1 MTGRDAF
8 VTGKQRY
15 VGTYTKRVEDY
26 RLLTGKAC
34 FTDDIHLENM
44 LHAVIVRSP
53 VAHGNLLR
61 IDVDEARKMPG
72 VHAVYTGEDIA
83 RIMGKVFKMP
93 LRLSPVPEHEPFEQT
108 VVAVGKVRYV
118 GEPLAIVVAET
129 TAMAEDAA
137 AYVYPD
143 IESLPVV
150 TNWEHSLKDEILLF
164 EDNGTNCPITYVAQK
179 GDARGVTGPY
189 VRRER
194 FMTQRHSAVTMETRG
209 LVAHWDGEHM
219 TVYGAAKVP
228 FTTRRTL
235 AKSLDLPI
243 EAVDMIEMD
252 VGGGFGV
259 RGEFY
264 PEDFL
269 VPFASRQLVR
279 PVKWVEDRLENLL
292 GSNHSRQMDCE
303 LEIVCELS
311 GRILALRGVI
321 HTDAG
326 AYMRSSGAVPPRNVA
341 QFLSGGMDIEHL
353 YFESSVH
360 LTNKAPIG
368 TYRGPGRFEADFFRE
383 RMLAIAANDLGIDQ
397 VTFRRMN
404 LVRKE
409 QMPYPLATLDKP
421 HKPEELDSGD
431 YELALNECLEGF
443 GWKEKLPLQGELID
457 GRYHGIAVGTFIEGG
472 GGGIREAARLEIEED
487 GTVTVY
493 IGSSSIGQGVVTVL
507 TQIAA
512 DALEIPME
520 RIRVKHGST
529 TYLAEGF
536 GSFHSRSTALGGS
549 AVLITAEALLD
560 KVREAAAIY
569 FGCSESA
576 IEINPGFVVSHGD
589 SILTAAELGRMKIR
603 AEGQFASHK
612 HTYAYGAAAA
622 HVAVDPDTGKVEL
635 IDYYGVEDIGK
646 IINRLTAKGQTIG
659 GVVQGLGG
667 VFLEELAYDEYGQ
680 FMAGTFADYLTPTAT
695 DFPVV
700 RAIETEHAP
709 TPHNPLGAKGC
720 GEGGV
725 VPVGGVVANAVAAAL
740 SRLGVQTN
748 VLPLTPFKVWQLI
761 NERSKEVAPE
771 VPL

>member
-15 VGTYTKRVEDY
+15 VGTDTKRVEDY

-53 VAHGNLLR
+53 IAHGKLLG
-61 IDVDEARKMPG
+61 IDVEEARRMPG
-72 VHAVYTGEDIA
+72 VRAVYTGEDVA
-83 RIMGKVFKMP
+83 RIMGRVFKMP

-150 TNWEHSLKDEILLF
+150 TDWEASAKDEILLF
-164 EDNGTNCPITYVAQK
+164 EENGTNSPITYIAKK
-179 GDARGVTGPY
+179 GDARSVTGPY

-194 FMTQRHSAVTMETRG
+194 FVTQRHSAVTMETRS
-209 LVAHWDGEHM
+209 LVAHWDGRHM

-269 VPFASRQLVR
+269 VPFASLQLGR

-303 LEIVCELS
+303 LEIVCELD
-311 GRILALRGVI
+311 GRILALRGVV
-321 HTDAG
+321 HTDSG
-326 AYMRSSGAVPPRNVA
+326 AYMRSSGAVPPRNVV

-368 TYRGPGRFEADFFRE
+368 TYRGPGRFEADYFRE
-383 RMLAIAANDLGIDQ
+383 RILQIAADELGIDQ

-404 LVRKE
+404 LVRSE

-421 HKPEELDSGD
+421 HKSEELDSGD
-431 YELALNECLEGF
+431 YELSLNECLKGF
-443 GWKEKLPLQGELID
+443 GWEEKLLLQGKLID
-457 GRYHGIAVGTFIEGG
+457 GWYHGIAIGTFIEGG

-487 GTVTVY
+487 GMVTVY
-493 IGSSSIGQGVVTVL
+493 VGSTSLGQGVVTVL

-512 DALEIPME
+512 DTLEIPME

-529 TYLAEGF
+529 IYLKEGF

-549 AVLITAEALLD
+549 AVLTTAHSLLD
-560 KVREAAAIY
+560 KVREAAAAH
-569 FGCSESA
+569 FRCSQSEV
-576 IEINPGFVVSHGD
+576 EISPGLVVSHGD
-589 SILTAAELGRMKIR
+589 SILTAADLGRMKIQ
-603 AEGQFASHK
+603 AEGQFASHN

-622 HVAVDPDTGKVEL
+622 HVAVDPATGKVEL
-635 IDYYGVEDIGK
+635 VDYYGIEDIGK
-646 IINRLTAKGQTIG
+646 IINRLTSKGQAIG
-659 GVVQGLGG
+659 AIVQGLGG
-667 VFLEELAYDEYGQ
+667 VFLENMAYDENGQ
-680 FMAGTFADYLTPTAT
+680 FLAGTFADYLTPTAT
-695 DFPVV
+695 DFPVI
-700 RAIETEHAP
+700 RATETEHAP

-720 GEGGV
+720 GEGGI

-740 SRLGVQTN
+740 SSLGVQTN
-748 VLPLTPFKVWQLI
+748 VLPLTPCRLWEMI
-761 NERSKEVAPE
+761 NEKAQQHQ
-771 VPL
+771 